1 MRSGEQCVMMMLRSL
16 QLRQMLSVDSL
27 DTLDT
32 VSLAQR
38 CDWHC
43 LNMSFFKVGQNGII
57 TECNKLAVKSAY

>member
-16 QLRQMLSVDSL
+16 QLRQMLPVDSL
-27 DTLDT
+27 DTLDQ
-32 VSLAQR
+32 VSLTQR

-57 TECNKLAVKSAY
+57 TEYNKLAIKSAY